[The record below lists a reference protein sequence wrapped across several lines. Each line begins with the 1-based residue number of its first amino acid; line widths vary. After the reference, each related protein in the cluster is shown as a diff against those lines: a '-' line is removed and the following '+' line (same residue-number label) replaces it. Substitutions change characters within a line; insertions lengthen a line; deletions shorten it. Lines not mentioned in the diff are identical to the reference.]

1 MFITKKSAKLIT
13 RQGSRNIQ
21 LEIQVEELK
30 KRLVNELEEFGQVL
44 GLIQS
49 AHEGGVTSLK
59 SKQLTEQIIHNKM
72 NDITSKLIELDSSL
86 KQSSSNK

>member
-1 MFITKKSAKLIT
+1 MFMSKKSAKLIT
-13 RQGSRNIQ
+13 KQGGRNIQ

-49 AHEGGVTSLK
+49 AHEGGITSLK

>member
-72 NDITSKLIELDSSL
+72 NDITSKLIELDKPL
-86 KQSSSNK
+86 NPSSSNK